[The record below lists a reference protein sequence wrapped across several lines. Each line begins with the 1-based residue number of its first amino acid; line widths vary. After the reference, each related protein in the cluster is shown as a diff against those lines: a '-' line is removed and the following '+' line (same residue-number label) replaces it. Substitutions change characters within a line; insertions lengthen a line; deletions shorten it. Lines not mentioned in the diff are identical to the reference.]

1 MTTQLGIFA
10 KHWQPGAVKT
20 RLAASIGEKTAAAL
34 HRCFVQTLL
43 NRFQHVADRQ
53 ALWFTPAD
61 SAEEFRQLDLG
72 RWTLEP
78 QASGDLGA
86 RVKHYFS
93 SALSASDSL
102 RPLRTVLIG
111 SDSPD
116 LPLEYVDEAFDK
128 LRSFPVVLGPAT
140 DGGYYLIGASQTVP
154 PIFDN
159 IPWSTPEVWTQ
170 TISRLTAAQIPYH
183 VLPKW
188 YDVDDF
194 TGLRRLETSLPTG
207 DALRVKISSLLTSD
221 L

>member
-20 RLAASIGEKTAAAL
+20 RLAASIGNEAAAAL

-43 NRFQHVADRQ
+43 NRFQRAADQQ

-72 RWTLEP
+72 RWKLEP
-78 QASGDLGA
+78 QASGDLGE
-86 RVKHYFS
+86 RVKHYFA
-93 SALSASDSL
+93 SALLASNS
-102 RPLRTVLIG
+102 PRTVLIG

-116 LPLEYVDEAFDK
+116 LPLEYVAEAFDK
-128 LRSFPVVLGPAT
+128 LRNFPVVLGPST

-159 IPWSTPEVWTQ
+159 IPWSTPEVWSQ
-170 TISRLTAAQIPYH
+170 TISRLTTAEISYH
-183 VLPKW
+183 VLPEW

-194 TGLRRLETSLPTG
+194 TGLRRLETSLPTV

>member
-20 RLAASIGEKTAAAL
+20 RLAASIGEKSAATL

-43 NRFQHVADRQ
+43 SRFQHVADRQ

-61 SAEEFRQLDLG
+61 SAEEFCQLDLG
-72 RWTLEP
+72 HWTLEP
-78 QASGDLGA
+78 QGFGDLGE
-86 RVKHYFS
+86 RMERYFS
-93 SALSASDSL
+93 SAISAADSS
-102 RPLRTVLIG
+102 RTVLIG

-116 LPLEYVDEAFDK
+116 LPLEYVEQAFDK
-128 LRSFPVVLGPAT
+128 LREFPVVLGPAA

-154 PIFDN
+154 RIFDN
-159 IPWSTPEVWTQ
+159 IPWSTPDVWTQ
-170 TISRLTAAQIPYH
+170 TISRLTAAEIPYH
-183 VLPKW
+183 VLPGW

-194 TGLRRLETSLPTG
+194 TGLRRLETSLPAG
-207 DALRVKISSLLTSD
+207 DALRVKISSLLIPD